1 MFKLK
6 QKKYLL
12 VAACK
17 NNEILLLMNF
27 LFASYNQ
34 VSSRRYDI
42 IYK

>member
-17 NNEILLLMNF
+17 NNEILVINEFFICF
-27 LFASYNQ
+27 L
-34 VSSRRYDI
+34 
-42 IYK
+42 